1 MGRNSDQI
9 MIFESNA
16 IYSEKKIKR
25 QIFDDFS
32 KLRFYFSN
40 IHAKHSSLI
49 KYIQFLFNYLN

>member
-16 IYSEKKIKR
+16 MYSEKKIKR

-32 KLRFYFSN
+32 NLSFYFSH
-40 IHAKHSSLI
+40 IHIKHSSLI
-49 KYIQFLFNYLN
+49 K